1 MTGILD
7 GKAAL
12 VTGGGSGIGRA
23 TAIAMAR
30 EGARVAVS
38 DLSRDGIDETVAL
51 INAAGGQSI
60 AIQGDV
66 TDETDVANMVARTV
80 SAFGR
85 IDSAFNNAG
94 VAGRS
99 VGPPGQRIHELTQ
112 ASVAKMLSVNL
123 MGVFLCLKY
132 EVAQMLKQGGG
143 GAIVN
148 TASIAGL
155 VGLATSAHYV
165 ATKHGVVGLTKSAAI
180 EYAQDGIR
188 VNCVNPGYIKTP
200 MTKET
205 MDERYDEI
213 IAKVPARRLGVP
225 EEIAEAV
232 VWMCSD
238 KASFM
243 TGASQVVD
251 GGYSAA

>member
-1 MTGILD
+1 MIRKRRVHQAPRQRTFYGRHSRRQ
-7 GKAAL
+7 GAL

-38 DLSRDGIDETVAL
+38 DLSKDGIDETVAL

-66 TDETDVANMVARTV
+66 TDEAGVANMVARTV

-85 IDSAFNNAG
+85 IDCAFNNAG

-112 ASVAKMLSVNL
+112 ASVAKMFSVNL
-123 MGVFLCLKY
+123 MGVFLCMKY

-155 VGLATSAHYV
+155 IGLATSAHYV
-165 ATKHGVVGLTKSAAI
+165 ATKHGVVGLTK
-180 EYAQDGIR
+180 
-188 VNCVNPGYIKTP
+188 N
-200 MTKET
+200 
-205 MDERYDEI
+205 
-213 IAKVPARRLGVP
+213 ARRSNMP
-225 EEIAEAV
+225 RT
-232 VWMCSD
+232 
-238 KASFM
+238 AS
-243 TGASQVVD
+243 A
-251 GGYSAA
+251 

>member
-1 MTGILD
+1 MAGILD
-7 GKAAL
+7 GRAAL

-38 DLSRDGIDETVAL
+38 DLSKDGIDETVAL

-60 AIQGDV
+60 AIRGDV
-66 TDETDVANMVARTV
+66 TDEAEVANMVARTV

-85 IDSAFNNAG
+85 IDCAFNNAG

-112 ASVAKMLSVNL
+112 ASVAKMFSVNL

-155 VGLATSAHYV
+155 VGLATSGHYV

-213 IAKVPARRLGVP
+213 IAKVPVRRLGVP